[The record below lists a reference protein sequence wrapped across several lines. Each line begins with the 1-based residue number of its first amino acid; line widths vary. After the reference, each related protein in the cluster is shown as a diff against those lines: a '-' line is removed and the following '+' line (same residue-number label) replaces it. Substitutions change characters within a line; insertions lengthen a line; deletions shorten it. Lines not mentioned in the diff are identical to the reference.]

1 MPRSCSA
8 AALLLLVVLLA
19 VPLQPAS
26 AADPDAT
33 AFGRAAFLE
42 KLTLLGS
49 ASILQG
55 RQLAVALT
63 TNSSDGVGAG
73 RALFSDPVRL
83 LLPRADPRAA
93 PAQASFATRFTFRIT
108 PSPSYGDG
116 LAFILT
122 SSPTFLGA
130 SNGYMGLY
138 AAAPA
143 PASAAGVSTVAVEL
157 DTHHDV
163 ALHDPDGNHVAVD
176 AGSIFSVASASPGV
190 NLKAGVRITAWVQ
203 YHARRRRL
211 QAWIS
216 YSSSRRH
223 LDPAL
228 SLAIDLSGLVEELMY
243 VGFSASNGEGGTAI
257 HLIENWSFRTFWDLN
272 LAQGPPPPPP
282 SAQPKKDETSVGSTP
297 PASASPK
304 HHHIAAV
311 VGALIF
317 VLVIGGII
325 CLLFHRRRRKAGRC
339 VQLADQSEMAR
350 SV

>member
-19 VPLQPAS
+19 APLQPTS
-26 AADPDAT
+26 AANPDAT
-33 AFGRAAFLE
+33 AFGRAAFLK

-63 TNSSDGVGAG
+63 TNSSDGIGAG

-143 PASAAGVSTVAVEL
+143 PASAPGVSTVALEL

-190 NLKAGVRITAWVQ
+190 NLKAGVPITAWVQ

-243 VGFSASNGEGGTAI
+243 VGFSASNGEGGRAI

-272 LAQGPPPPPP
+272 TAQGPPPLP
-282 SAQPKKDETSVGSTP
+282 SSTQHKDETSVSSTP
-297 PASASPK
+297 PTSATAK
-304 HHHIAAV
+304 HRHVVPAV
-311 VGALIF
+311 LGALIF
-317 VLVIGGII
+317 VLVLGGII
-325 CLLFHRRRRKAGRC
+325 CVLFHRRRRKAGRR
-339 VQLADQSEMAR
+339 VQLAVQSEMAR